1 MTEEIRLNDGVM
13 AEEIRVVEH
22 YSASILNKVGEGAR
36 VLGALRDA
44 GVNLIAF
51 WGYKHGAG
59 RAQLEFIPEDSA
71 TFVAAAKQAKL
82 RLRKSTALYIHG
94 EDRPGAIAD
103 ILGKLAGGAHQCSCR
118 AGGASW
124 RGKLRHNRLP
134 PASCRSQGCERPER
148 VTLTGTARIAATVL
162 KGTRRR
168 SVLDWQLRLATITT
182 EVFAMISKEVQPPD
196 PVPCAESEASQP
208 RVSPSEDPDKIRGEV
223 FKRMFPDV
231 PREPSE

>member
-1 MTEEIRLNDGVM
+1 MTEEIRLTEGVM

-36 VLGALRDA
+36 VLAALRDA

-82 RLRKSTALYIHG
+82 RLRKSTALYIYG

-103 ILGKLAGGAHQCSCR
+103 ILAKLAGKHINVAAVQGVC
-118 AGGASW
+118 GGGGSY
-124 RGKLRHNRLP
+124 GTIVFLP
-134 PASCRSQGCERPER
+134 PA
-148 VTLTGTARIAATVL
+148 VAFKAATVL
-162 KGTRRR
+162 G
-168 SVLDWQLRLATITT
+168 
-182 EVFAMISKEVQPPD
+182 
-196 PVPCAESEASQP
+196 AEP
-208 RVSPSEDPDKIRGEV
+208 
-223 FKRMFPDV
+223 
-231 PREPSE
+231 

>member
-1 MTEEIRLNDGVM
+1 MTEEIRLTEGVM

-59 RAQLEFIPEDSA
+59 RAQLEFMPEDSA

-103 ILGKLAGGAHQCSCR
+103 ILTKLAGAHVSVVALQAVC
-118 AGGASW
+118 GG
-124 RGKLRHNRLP
+124 GGGYGTVVFLP
-134 PASCRSQGCERPER
+134 P
-148 VTLTGTARIAATVL
+148 TAIRKGAGVLSAA
-162 KGTRRR
+162 
-168 SVLDWQLRLATITT
+168 
-182 EVFAMISKEVQPPD
+182 
-196 PVPCAESEASQP
+196 
-208 RVSPSEDPDKIRGEV
+208 
-223 FKRMFPDV
+223 
-231 PREPSE
+231 